1 MENNYLINKT
11 NEMARELQITG
22 TQMLNGQAVKVIE
35 GGFGEGQKCM
45 LAKTIAEI
53 HDIELK
59 RINELINSNI
69 DEFEFGIDILDVKN
83 NKEFEVVSNDH
94 EILTQNAI
102 NRAKN
107 IYLLSEQGYM
117 LLVGFMKTDKAKEIR
132 KQLRREYFQ
141 MRETLKCQRLEDL
154 PSYEIQDPL
163 ERAIRWMEE
172 YQEKE
177 AFKQTAIVQQEQLR
191 EMKPKADHYDEMMDK
206 RTLWKVGAIAQ
217 DFGISAVQLNK
228 ILATLKIQYKQGGQW
243 LLYAGY
249 KNKGLAVSRIGHE
262 HTDGKVDLMTYWTE
276 KGREFIAIKL
286 AEIGYYPVLTKNN
299 QMAMEV

>member
-1 MENNYLINKT
+1 MGNNYLINKT

-22 TQMLNGQAVKVIE
+22 TQMLNGQTVKVIE

-45 LAKTIAEI
+45 LAKTIAEL
-53 HDIELK
+53 HDEEL
-59 RINELINSNI
+59 RVINQIINRNR
-69 DEFEFGIDILDVKN
+69 DEFEDGVDILDLKQITN
-83 NKEFEVVSNDH
+83 CDLFLESGIFTKA
-94 EILTQNAI
+94 QWGNAT
-102 NRAKN
+102 N